1 MTTHSQTSTSPRTTW
16 TRRHLGAAVG
26 QESATTDRSG
36 PNKAMIATIAAALIT
51 AVSGTVTAVI
61 LDSGDMHSTPITE
74 VQPSERVS
82 VDNAKLSDS
91 RTALALWGTANPYVE
106 QVRVTVSAPNAKEAI
121 FDDVT
126 NVTDGKWSLVATS
139 DRQIPEPYE
148 VMAFDKR
155 PTFTSSG
162 VHKTSRMTFKLD
174 PPTPTTQPGQ
184 DSVCPPQSIGGCFA
198 DPNWGPPAIYR
209 SE

>member
-1 MTTHSQTSTSPRTTW
+1 MTTNSP
-16 TRRHLGAAVG
+16 AVG
-26 QESATTDRSG
+26 TTTQSRPKRRRSSSSKKPALTAAIIG
-36 PNKAMIATIAAALIT
+36 LIGTLGTAAITQLPDLVGKAGTIP
-51 AVSGTVTAVI
+51 S
-61 LDSGDMHSTPITE
+61 MPITE

-91 RTALALWGTANPYVE
+91 RTALALWGTASPYVE
-106 QVRVTVSAPNAKEAI
+106 QVRVTVSAPNAKEAL

-139 DRQIPEPYE
+139 DRQIPEEYE
-148 VMAFDKR
+148 VMAFDKK
-155 PTFTSSG
+155 PTFTSSA
-162 VHKTSRMTFKLD
+162 VHKTSRITFKLD

-184 DSVCPPQSIGGCFA
+184 DSGCPPQSIGGCFA